1 MIEGIF
7 YVMVESED
15 IRYMQRAISLS
26 LQGSGAVNPN
36 PLVGAVIVKNGRV
49 IGEGYHQQFGGPHA
63 EINAINQA
71 TEDLKGA
78 TIYVTLEPCAHHG
91 KTPPCAE
98 AIIARGFSRVV
109 IGMGDPNPLVN
120 GKGVQLLKQAGI
132 AVDSGILE
140 DEISTLNEVFI
151 KYICSGKA
159 FVALKTA
166 MTLDGKIA
174 TQVGDSKWITGEKS
188 REFVHQLRHKYA
200 AIMVGVNTVIA
211 DNPSLTDRSSL
222 GLKSHPLRIV
232 VDSTART
239 PLDAEVLN
247 TKTAPT
253 IVAVTKAATSSAVE
267 AIKQK
272 GARVLVCKTHGNGVC
287 LTDLVHQLSLQGIDS
302 ILLEGGSR
310 LNFSAIDEGIVDK
323 IYAFISPKLI
333 GGEHAFTPL
342 GGRGYD
348 RMDQAIT
355 LDIQDITRFDEDI
368 LVVAKLKKNETCLQE

>member
-1 MIEGIF
+1 MLEGIF

-26 LQGSGAVNPN
+26 LQGSGTVNPN
-36 PLVGAVIVKNGRV
+36 PLVGAVIVKDGRI

-63 EINAINQA
+63 EINAINHA
-71 TEDLKGA
+71 TENLTGA
-78 TIYVTLEPCAHHG
+78 TIYVTLEPCSHHG
-91 KTPPCAE
+91 KTPPCTE

-120 GKGVQLLKQAGI
+120 GKGIQLLKQAGI
-132 AVDSGILE
+132 AVDKGILE
-140 DEISTLNEVFI
+140 DEISALNEVFI
-151 KYICSGKA
+151 KYIRSGKA

-174 TQVGDSKWITGEKS
+174 TRVGDSKWITGEKA
-188 REFVHQLRHKYA
+188 REFVHQLRHKYM

-211 DNPSLTDRSSL
+211 DNPSLTDRSL
-222 GLKSHPLRIV
+222 HELKSHPLRIV
-232 VDSTART
+232 VDSTGRT

-253 IVAVTKAATSSAVE
+253 IVAVTKAAPSSFIESA
-267 AIKQK
+267 KQQ
-272 GARVLVCKTHGNGVC
+272 GAKVLICKAHDQGVC
-287 LTDLVHQLSLQGIDS
+287 LTDLVDQLSLQGIDS
-302 ILLEGGSR
+302 ILLEGGSL

-323 IYAFISPKLI
+323 MYAFISPKLI
-333 GGEHAFTPL
+333 GGEKAFTPL

-348 RMDQAIT
+348 RMNQAKT
-355 LDIQDITRFDEDI
+355 LDIQAINRFGEDI
-368 LVVAKLKKNETCLQE
+368 LVVANLKKNEACLQE